1 MHLSPKQSSQPS
13 STQLLSPKPMIPSSM
28 PQLSP
33 NPSISSTK
41 PAVPSPIPQLSLN
54 PSLFS
59 QKNKGVLCSLNFD
72 EDGDDE
78 MPPLEENI
86 SMIQRTIVNDKF
98 ETGNK
103 KPLRQPGSYVPKG
116 SAESPT
122 KMPPLETF
130 SPTKM
135 PALETNSPKKPL
147 MPVPTMPKPN
157 DTLKVFDSRELE
169 EEMLQDSDEE
179 DSVQLFISN
188 FPYGTQEVGFILPY
202 PTHKAPL

>member
-1 MHLSPKQSSQPS
+1 M
-13 STQLLSPKPMIPSSM
+13 SPKPTVSSSIP
-28 PQLSP
+28 QRSP
-33 NPSISSTK
+33 NPSISSQKIKVSPK
-41 PAVPSPIPQLSLN
+41 PTVPSPIPQLSPN
-54 PSLFS
+54 PSLSS
-59 QKNKGVLCSLNFD
+59 QKNKISPKISSPDFD
-72 EDGDDE
+72 EDDNDE

-86 SMIQRTIVNDKF
+86 TMIQRTIVNDKF
-98 ETGNK
+98 DTGNK

-116 SAESPT
+116 STESPT

-147 MPVPTMPKPN
+147 VPVPTMPKPN

-169 EEMLQDSDEE
+169 EEMLQSSDEE

-202 PTHKAPL
+202 PGLTLPLAIVAICY